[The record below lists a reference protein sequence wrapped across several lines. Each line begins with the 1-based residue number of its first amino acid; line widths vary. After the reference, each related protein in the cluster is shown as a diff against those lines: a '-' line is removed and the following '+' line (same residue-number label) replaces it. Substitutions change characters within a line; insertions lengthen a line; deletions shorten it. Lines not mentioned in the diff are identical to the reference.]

1 MQAYKDDSS
10 KTADKF
16 LTDELLK
23 GFPFDIKNFQ
33 IDRDSEFMNNFEQIC
48 QNNNIKVLV
57 FTSRSLKLMAMSKRT
72 LQEEYYLQNYNNLTT
87 NISSLKIIAKQIQNH
102 YNFVRLHRNLNFNI
116 RFFSTMEFLHL
127 SKIVKYI

>member
-33 IDRDSEFMNNFEQIC
+33 IDNDSEFMDNFKHD
-48 QNNNIKVLV
+48 NIKILI
-57 FTSRSLKLMAMSKRT
+57 FPSRKPKINGNVKKTIDLSKK
-72 LQEEYYLQNYNNLTT
+72 
-87 NISSLKIIAKQIQNH
+87 NIICKIITI
-102 YNFVRLHRNLNFNI
+102 
-116 RFFSTMEFLHL
+116 
-127 SKIVKYI
+127 

>member
-87 NISSLKIIAKQIQNH
+87 NISSLK
-102 YNFVRLHRNLNFNI
+102 
-116 RFFSTMEFLHL
+116 
-127 SKIVKYI
+127 

>member
-23 GFPFDIKNFQ
+23 EFPFDFKNFQ

-48 QNNNIKVLV
+48 QNNNIKLLV
-57 FTSRSLKLMAMSKRT
+57 FPSRSLKLMAMSKKT
-72 LQEEYYLQNYNNLTT
+72 IDLSKK
-87 NISSLKIIAKQIQNH
+87 NIICKIITI
-102 YNFVRLHRNLNFNI
+102 
-116 RFFSTMEFLHL
+116 
-127 SKIVKYI
+127 

>member
-33 IDRDSEFMNNFEQIC
+33 IDRDSEFMNKSVRI
-48 QNNNIKVLV
+48 IIL
-57 FTSRSLKLMAMSKRT
+57 
-72 LQEEYYLQNYNNLTT
+72 NY
-87 NISSLKIIAKQIQNH
+87 
-102 YNFVRLHRNLNFNI
+102 
-116 RFFSTMEFLHL
+116 
-127 SKIVKYI
+127 